1 MDPPTQ
7 MAFMNASRLFAPL
20 LPTRPIRAGLLL
32 ALGFMVLPCAPS
44 RVAAQSEPEP
54 ILEQLR
60 SVFDQPGLK
69 VGLLLKA
76 VGDPGID
83 DQTASMRMTAARFRV
98 SGDLDGGFR
107 YDLQT
112 NFAAAP
118 SLLDARVGWTSG
130 SAFAVDAGRFKT
142 PFSREFLTAAGSL
155 DFIDRARVVQALVPN
170 RQFGVQLSGRLN
182 EYVAWAA
189 GGFTGTSNTPT
200 GEPLGGVF
208 RLEGT
213 SIEVGEGRLS
223 LAGQVAAGQ
232 DGAVAPSFA
241 AFRGDGLLYGLD
253 GRFESGRLLLS
264 GEYIRAEWEPNVGVD
279 QDADGLFLTAGW
291 RLEEAH
297 QVLAR
302 WDRYRGPGSGAE
314 ADDALVLG
322 YNVWPTSVS
331 AIQFNSIFPLRDSA
345 LPYRLLV
352 NFQIGF

>member
-1 MDPPTQ
+1 MP
-7 MAFMNASRLFAPL
+7 FMNAPPVSSPILPARLV
-20 LPTRPIRAGLLL
+20 RAGLLF
-32 ALGFMVLPCAPS
+32 ALGFTVLASVPS
-44 RVAAQSEPEP
+44 RVDAQSEPEP

-69 VGLLLKA
+69 VGVLLKA

-83 DQTASMRMTAARFRV
+83 DQTASMTMTAARLRV

-155 DFIDRARVVQALVPN
+155 DFVDRARVVQALVPN
-170 RQFGVQLSGRLN
+170 RQLGVQLSGQLN

-189 GGFTGTSNTPT
+189 GAFTGASNTPA

-223 LAGQVAAGQ
+223 LAAHAAAGQ

-264 GEYIRAEWEPNVGVD
+264 GEYVRAEWEPNAGGD
-279 QDADGLFLTAGW
+279 QDAEGLFLTAGW

-302 WDRYRGPGSGAE
+302 WDRYRGPAFGAE

-331 AIQFNSIFPLRDSA
+331 AVQFNGIFPLRDSA
-345 LPYRLLV
+345 LPYRLPV